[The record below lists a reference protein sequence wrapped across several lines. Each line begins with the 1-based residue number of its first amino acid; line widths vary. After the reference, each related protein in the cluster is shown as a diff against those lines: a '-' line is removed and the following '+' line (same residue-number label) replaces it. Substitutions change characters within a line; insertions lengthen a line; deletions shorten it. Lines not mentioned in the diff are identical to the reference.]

1 MSPAIARTSAA
12 AIVAAARALL
22 EEGGLD
28 AVSMAA
34 VAQRVGVRAPSLY
47 KHHPDR
53 DALIAAVATAVAEE
67 LGAELHA
74 ALRDA
79 GPDAT
84 AHARLRA
91 LAHAYRDFARR
102 APRATSLL
110 FAATTPRTAPRVEV
124 LATAAQPVLNVAGD
138 LAGPEHALSAARVV
152 TAFVHGFTSMETAG
166 AFRLGGEVDAAF
178 ELGVDTLVAGLDRRT
193 G

>member
-1 MSPAIARTSAA
+1 MSPAVARTSAA

-34 VAQRVGVRAPSLY
+34 VAKRVGVRAPSLY
-47 KHHPDR
+47 KHHADR

-67 LGAELHA
+67 LGAELRA

-79 GPDAT
+79 GPDASPR
-84 AHARLRA
+84 ARLRA
-91 LAHAYRDFARR
+91 LARAYRDVARR

-110 FAATTPRTAPRVEV
+110 FAATTPRSAPRVEV
-124 LATAAQPVLNVAGD
+124 LAAAAQPVLDAAGD
-138 LAGPEHALSAARVV
+138 LAGREQALSAARVL

-166 AFRLGGEVDAAF
+166 AFRLGGDVDAAF
-178 ELGVDTLVAGLDRRT
+178 DLGVESLVAGLERR
-193 G
+193 GG